1 MPAFFMAALIVV
13 GCVNVT
19 DSMIQ
24 RKGRTDRAST
34 ARNPIQPIASPEQ
47 TTPHDEALRPGSR
60 TFIKPD
66 ANAEDPTPQPQ
77 QPRRKGGERFKKA
90 IKKAIKKAL
99 KAKRKRSRQE
109 RGERGALS
117 VITATGVRTCNPD
130 SPVLVTS
137 PRLTVLLAPQCT
149 QATLSALIDRGL
161 DALAELVRTADKAD
175 LAAAGAVIAAIG
187 ADQHRDVDG
196 HATIVTND
204 PRYVVLPKEGDALS
218 QSARQKVPVFIKIIA
233 TNERVWEI
241 QQLMECAFD
250 DVDDVDDL
258 PKRTEL

>member
-19 DSMIQ
+19 DSMLQ

-47 TTPHDEALRPGSR
+47 TTPHEALRPGSR
-60 TFIKPD
+60 TFIKPG

-99 KAKRKRSRQE
+99 KAKQKRSRQE
-109 RGERGALS
+109 RGAVS
-117 VITATGVRTCNPD
+117 VVTATGVRTCNPD
-130 SPVLVTS
+130 SPVLETS

-204 PRYVVLPKEGDALS
+204 PRYVVLPKGEDALS

-250 DVDDVDDL
+250 DVDDVDGL